1 MIALLGGILVAAL
14 GIFAHVDGGAMI
26 GRNYP

>member
-14 GIFAHVDGGAMI
+14 GLFAHVDGAAMI
-26 GRNYP
+26 GRNY